1 MHIDILADVIC
12 PWCFIGKRR
21 LERALALR
29 PELSA
34 TLSWRAFELNPDL
47 PIDGIPREIYLS
59 AKCDSAA
66 KAERRYAA
74 IIDAGRAEG
83 IEFAFE
89 RIRRTP
95 NTLRAHR
102 LIRLAGD
109 KGCTEPVVEALYQA
123 HFVEGLDIGVTEAL
137 SEIAARAGLGRA
149 ETCEYL
155 SSDAGTAEVRAEEQR
170 ARRLAFM
177 PCRTLSSSAAMQS
190 PARRSPKCF
199 CRFSTSPPVSLTWR
213 RWRPDAAGY
222 RFRPANT
229 QNSPRRF
236 LRRRRLERKL
246 SAAITSPT

>member
-1 MHIDILADVIC
+1 MGGYAKVKRRKETMHIDILADVIC

-59 AKCDSAA
+59 VKFDSAA
-66 KAERRYAA
+66 KAERLYAA
-74 IIDAGRAEG
+74 ITDAGRAEG

-109 KGCTEPVVEALYQA
+109 KGCTEPIVEALFQA

-137 SEIAARAGLGRA
+137 GEIAARAGLGRA

-155 SSDAGTAEVRAEEQR
+155 SGDAGTAEVRAEEQR
-170 ARRLAFM
+170 ARRLGIHAVPYFVLERGYAISGAQEPEM
-177 PCRTLSSSAAMQS
+177 FLPI
-190 PARRSPKCF
+190 F
-199 CRFSTSPPVSLTWR
+199 
-213 RWRPDAAGY
+213 DIAAGIVDL
-222 RFRPANT
+222 A
-229 QNSPRRF
+229 SG
-236 LRRRRLERKL
+236 E
-246 SAAITSPT
+246 A

>member
-1 MHIDILADVIC
+1 LQPEHSLSILKGGYAKVKRREEIMHIDILADVIC

-29 PELSA
+29 LDLSA

-59 AKCDSAA
+59 AKFGSVA
-66 KAERRYAA
+66 KAERLFAA
-74 IIDAGRAEG
+74 ITAAGRTEG

-109 KGCTEPVVEALYQA
+109 KGCAEPVVEALFRA
-123 HFVEGLDIGVTEAL
+123 HFIEGLDIGLPKTLGEL
-137 SEIAARAGLGRA
+137 AARAGLGRA

-155 SSDAGTAEVRAEEQR
+155 SGDAGTAEIRAEEQR
-170 ARRLAFM
+170 ARRLGIHAVPYFVLERGYAISGAQEPEM
-177 PCRTLSSSAAMQS
+177 FLPI
-190 PARRSPKCF
+190 F
-199 CRFSTSPPVSLTWR
+199 
-213 RWRPDAAGY
+213 DIAAGIVDLA
-222 RFRPANT
+222 PA
-229 QNSPRRF
+229 
-236 LRRRRLERKL
+236 E
-246 SAAITSPT
+246 A